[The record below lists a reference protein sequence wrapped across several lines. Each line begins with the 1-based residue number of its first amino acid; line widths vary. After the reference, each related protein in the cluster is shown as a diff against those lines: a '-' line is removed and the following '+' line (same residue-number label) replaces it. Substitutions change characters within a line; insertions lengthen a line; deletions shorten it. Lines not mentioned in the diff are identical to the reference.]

1 MMKDPRSIHVNQE
14 NQDSSNSNNTREATK
29 TIDCLQQ
36 VIQRFSDHH
45 DRISKEDAIS
55 FWRLS
60 SSEVATGSG
69 NGRFPQESVS
79 QEAQQPAETWPDTTP
94 TKSTTSINTHESAT
108 KQNSNKRTLQDIVH
122 RYAPVGLESQ
132 FEQLYCLLHPCL
144 VVREQES
151 NAAAFCLGHRGMG
164 KSILVERCLQAFQD
178 EISCSQVPQTNNS
191 REDNNND
198 TSTVNIPVVKMP
210 TMFRVVRVHGILIPG
225 HDVGLVVKD
234 MLQQL
239 SQAALQESGDAIME
253 QLDNNNSPQNINN
266 QPDLNQSSSKSTT
279 PSMNDLE
286 RQASKRLKK
295 RKEEQSLRLRMST
308 FDSNLQLLGE
318 TLKLARVDRIPIL
331 IVLDE
336 VDAFLGGSSASD
348 SNSQNHSSTSN
359 TNGGS
364 GQMEAIGGRDRQLL
378 FYTLMERVATQNSN
392 ICLIGLTQHLALRSK
407 LEKRI
412 KSRMEGV
419 SKEIF
424 VGPCSSMS
432 SLTSILLSHVTPQQT
447 NHIDITAANDA
458 SSILNTTSTEDNQE
472 NPWTVLHGQISQLLS
487 PPNALEKHNES
498 NVNSVQRRVWE
509 TLQREYRMGR
519 SVRWFSRIFT
529 YALSLYRGEWIR
541 YRRRQR
547 CQAENEPTTEKPPL
561 FEACHLLDALVAQ
574 GASIS
579 TVPRGGS
586 GNQTNSSN
594 KDQNNDKRKRQSN
607 LVIMTGTAKQAPTAV
622 DPRIQALLD
631 LSAPQ
636 VCLILTARRL
646 LARDAQWNGETTS
659 PPPLTL
665 GRLLQEY
672 SNFRSNQQ
680 RYSRHL
686 LWVSFQELLELN
698 LFRPASDHCGTGPF
712 QYEHQRNVYR
722 SASEAEDIPLH
733 LLLDINREVMEALQ
747 SNILECPTALREWA
761 RKTNT

>member
-1 MMKDPRSIHVNQE
+1 MVDPHSIHTNQE
-14 NQDSSNSNNTREATK
+14 NQDIGNNSNNIREATK
-29 TIDCLQQ
+29 TVHCLQQ
-36 VIQRFSDHH
+36 VIHRFSDHH
-45 DRISKEDAIS
+45 EGISKEDAIS
-55 FWRLS
+55 FWRS
-60 SSEVATGSG
+60 KPTEAATNSG
-69 NGRFPQESVS
+69 NGSLTTQENVS
-79 QEAQQPAETWPDTTP
+79 QEAQHPAATLQDMTTP
-94 TKSTTSINTHESAT
+94 MKSTTSTTHESST
-108 KQNSNKRTLQDIVH
+108 HKKSIKRTLQDIVH

-178 EISCSQVPQTNNS
+178 EISCQTIGAS
-191 REDNNND
+191 SGASVEDNKH
-198 TSTVNIPVVKMP
+198 NIGTANAHVTIP

-239 SQAALQESGDAIME
+239 SQAALQESGDAME
-253 QLDNNNSPQNINN
+253 QLDGNHSPQNNKN
-266 QPDLNQSSSKSTT
+266 QPDPNQSSSKSTSPFT
-279 PSMNDLE
+279 HDLE
-286 RQASKRLKK
+286 HQASKRLKR
-295 RKEEQSLRLRMST
+295 RKEERSLRLRMST

-348 SNSQNHSSTSN
+348 SNSQNHSSTNN

-432 SLTSILLSHVTPQQT
+432 SLTSILLSHVAPQQA
-447 NHIDITAANDA
+447 NHKDITTPNDP
-458 SSILNTTSTEDNQE
+458 STMLNTSTDDNKE
-472 NPWTVLHGQISQLLS
+472 NPLTVLHGQIAQLLS
-487 PPNALEKHNES
+487 PPNAHEKHNDS
-498 NVNSVQRRVWE
+498 NANSVQQRVWE

-547 CQAENEPTTEKPPL
+547 CKAENDPNTEKPPH

-574 GASIS
+574 GAFIS
-579 TVPRGGS
+579 TVPRGS
-586 GNQTNSSN
+586 GNQINSSN
-594 KDQNNDKRKRQSN
+594 KDQNSDKRKRQSH
-607 LVIMTGTAKQAPTAV
+607 LVIMTGTTKQAPTAV

-686 LWVSFQELLELN
+686 LWVAFQELLELN

-722 SASEAEDIPLH
+722 SASEAEDVPLH

-747 SNILECPTALREWA
+747 SNVLECPTALREWA